1 MTAVEKQKL
10 AAEVMKAFAEN
21 KQGKVGPFILGR
33 TNNNLKK
40 AQGRISG
47 EDVLVVEQNP
57 HKNSWCAKLANQGY
71 QCAWVFKN
79 GKYFSFLI
87 VVNGR
92 LRVFSAD
99 KARKEVTKLLAG

>member
-1 MTAVEKQKL
+1 MNVEQKQRL
-10 AAEVMKAFAEN
+10 AAEVMRAFAEN
-21 KQGKVGPFILGR
+21 KQGKVGPFVLGR

-40 AQGRISG
+40 AQGKING
-47 EDVLVVEQNP
+47 EDVLIVEQNP

-71 QCAWVFKN
+71 PCAWVFKN

-87 VVNGR
+87 IVNGR

-99 KARKEVTKLLAG
+99 KARKEVKKLLAG